1 LKRSGNS
8 EVSKHSLTR
17 GLVSGGGDFAC
28 RVVLADLRNLD
39 CLTPDWHENGRIMD
53 YVEAIAYLHGLTDYE
68 TKRVRRYTPET
79 FDLSRVERLL
89 EAVGSPHRHFESVH
103 IAGTKGKGS
112 TAAMVESCLRT
123 AGYRT
128 ALYTSP
134 HLHTFRERIRVG
146 GHKISR
152 DEVVALVKELR
163 PLIER
168 RPGLTTFEVITT
180 MGFLHFARSDV
191 ELAVVEVG
199 LGGRLDA
206 TNVLTPEV
214 AVITSIS
221 LDHTYLLGD
230 TLGEVAQEK
239 GGIIKSGIP
248 TVSAPQRAEAIQALE
263 TIAQRREAPLI
274 EVCRDWDYEAG
285 PADREGQTFKVRQIA
300 NGSSPLVGEYWI
312 PLLGRH
318 QLENA
323 ASAVVTLDKLREQG
337 FEVPV
342 EAVRHGLRDV
352 RWPGRLEILGQ
363 DPLVIVDCAHN
374 PYSARTLRQALEE
387 WFPERS
393 WVLVFGAS
401 ADKDVTGMLEALV
414 PISDYIIVTRADHPR
429 AMAPIELA
437 DVVAEV
443 GGGAEVSVNVSKSL
457 ERALAMMDPGNGLL
471 ATGSIFL
478 VADLR
483 EAWAHHTGK
492 PLPDND
498 GGS

>member
-1 LKRSGNS
+1 
-8 EVSKHSLTR
+8 
-17 GLVSGGGDFAC
+17 
-28 RVVLADLRNLD
+28 
-39 CLTPDWHENGRIMD
+39 MD

-68 TKRVRRYTPET
+68 TKRVRRYTPEA

-89 EAVGSPHRHFESVH
+89 EAVGNPHRRFESVH

-134 HLHTFRERIRVG
+134 HLHTFRERIQVG
-146 GHKISR
+146 GQKIGR
-152 DEVVALVKELR
+152 DDVVALVKELR
-163 PLIER
+163 PLVAR
-168 RPGLTTFEVITT
+168 RPGVTTFEVITT

-191 ELAVVEVG
+191 DVAVVEVG

-206 TNVLTPEV
+206 TNVLIPEV

-248 TVSAPQRAEAIQALE
+248 TVSAPQRAEAIQVLE
-263 TIAQRREAPLI
+263 TIAQRRGAPLI

-285 PADREGQTFKVRQIA
+285 PADREGQTFSVRRIT
-300 NGSSPLVGEYWI
+300 NGGSPFEGEYWI

-323 ASAVVTLDKLREQG
+323 ASAVVMLDKLREQG

-342 EAVRHGLRDV
+342 EAVHEGLRDV
-352 RWPGRLEILGQ
+352 RWPGRLEILSQ
-363 DPLVIVDCAHN
+363 DPLVVVDCAHN
-374 PYSARTLRQALEE
+374 PYSARTLREALEE
-387 WFPERS
+387 WFPDRR

-401 ADKDVTGMLEALV
+401 ADKDITGMLEALV

-429 AMAPIELA
+429 AVAPIELA

-443 GGGAEVSVNVSKSL
+443 GGGAEVSVNVRKSL
-457 ERALAMMDPGNGLL
+457 ERALAMMDPDNGLL

-483 EAWAHHTGK
+483 EAWARHTGK

-498 GGS
+498 GE

>member
-1 LKRSGNS
+1 
-8 EVSKHSLTR
+8 
-17 GLVSGGGDFAC
+17 
-28 RVVLADLRNLD
+28 
-39 CLTPDWHENGRIMD
+39 MD
-53 YVEAIAYLHGLTDYE
+53 YVEAIAYLHSLTDYE

-89 EAVGSPHRHFESVH
+89 EAVGSPHRDFQSVH

-112 TAAMVESCLRT
+112 TAAMIESCLRT

-146 GHKISR
+146 GEKIGR
-152 DEVVALVKELR
+152 DEVVALVKELQ
-163 PLIER
+163 PLVER
-168 RPGLTTFEVITT
+168 TPGVTTFEVITT
-180 MGFLHFARSDV
+180 MGFLYFARSDV
-191 ELAVVEVG
+191 DIAVVEVG

-206 TNVLTPEV
+206 TNVLSPEV

-248 TVSAPQRAEAIQALE
+248 TVSAPQRAEAIKALE
-263 TIAQRREAPLI
+263 MISQRRGVPLI

-285 PADREGQTFKVRQIA
+285 PADREGQSFGVRRITD
-300 NGSSPLVGEYWI
+300 GGSPLEGEYWI

-323 ASAVVTLDKLREQG
+323 ASAVVTLDKLRERG

-342 EAVRHGLRDV
+342 EAVRQGLRDV
-352 RWPGRLEILGQ
+352 QWPGRMEILSQ
-363 DPLVIVDCAHN
+363 DPLVVVDCAHN
-374 PYSARTLRQALEE
+374 PYSARTLRKALEE
-387 WFPERS
+387 WFPDRS

-401 ADKDVTGMLEALV
+401 ADKDIAGMLKALV
-414 PISDYIIVTRADHPR
+414 PISDYIIVTRAEHPR

-437 DVVAEV
+437 DLVAEA
-443 GGGAEVSVNVSKSL
+443 GGGAEVSVNVRKSL

-483 EAWAHHTGK
+483 EAWARHSGV

-498 GGS
+498 GH